1 MDPLALFGIMVV
13 FGFVA
18 WGVVSARYIWPRLRA
33 LPPEQAFAGLLT
45 VHTFRF
51 IGLVFLMPG
60 VVRPDLPAAFAVP
73 AAYGDLIATIL
84 ALFALAVLRT
94 SWRTAAVWVFN
105 IWGTADLV
113 YAFYNGLIGVRPPPG
128 SLGAAVVIPTAIVP
142 LLLLTHGMMFRLL
155 VSGRQR

>member
-18 WGVVSARYIWPRLRA
+18 WGVVSVRYIWPRLRA
-33 LPPEQAFAGLLT
+33 LPPEQAFTVLLT
-45 VHTFRF
+45 LHTFRF

-73 AAYGDLIATIL
+73 TAYGDLIATVL
-84 ALFALAVLRT
+84 ALFALSVLRT
-94 SWRTAAVWVFN
+94 SWSAAAVWVFN

-113 YAFYNGLIGVRPPPG
+113 YAFYNGLIAVRPPPG
-128 SLGAAVVIPTAIVP
+128 SFGAAVVIPTAIVP
-142 LLLLTHGMMFRLL
+142 LLLLTHAMMFRLL
-155 VSGRQR
+155 APSRRR